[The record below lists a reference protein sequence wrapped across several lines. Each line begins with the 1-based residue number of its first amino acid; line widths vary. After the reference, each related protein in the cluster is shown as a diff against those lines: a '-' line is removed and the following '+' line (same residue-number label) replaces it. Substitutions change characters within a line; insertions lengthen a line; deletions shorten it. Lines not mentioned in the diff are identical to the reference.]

1 MTLLEGR
8 PALATAVA
16 LALLAPSGVVIAQ
29 KQILQDRPVTMETL
43 LDRVQIEDFIT
54 GYYYDLSVGKAKELL
69 FTRPEGASAPAATAQ
84 RRRGNMMLTNPII
97 NVEAISRPPTSSGPG
112 CRPAS
117 TPPGS
122 RASIAKNASIA
133 EKPRDHQYFSAGRIS
148 TAPPS
153 RAAGIRAASAIA
165 ASTVSASYTA

>member
-1 MTLLEGR
+1 MTRLEGR
-8 PALATAVA
+8 RALATAVA

-54 GYYYDLSVGKAKELL
+54 RYYYDLSVGKAKELL

-122 RASIAKNASIA
+122 RASIA
-133 EKPRDHQYFSAGRIS
+133 ERPRDHQYFSAGRIS